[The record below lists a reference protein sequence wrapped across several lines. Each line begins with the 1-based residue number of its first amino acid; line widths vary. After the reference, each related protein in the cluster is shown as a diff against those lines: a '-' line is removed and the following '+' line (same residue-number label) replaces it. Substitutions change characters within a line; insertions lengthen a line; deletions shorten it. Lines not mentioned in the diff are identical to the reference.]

1 MQLVS
6 VQFVGRGKS
15 VVRCRSCPMRSVN
28 RIKVKVGACASS
40 AVFMVVAFCVC
51 VCPQTKCAAASSE
64 FLLLCSVN
72 FFWLILVVCKPRFLR
87 LFTFQINFRKPF
99 QYLKAS
105 TVIKKHLSFRTF
117 AGGQTRARDKMQQ
130 WTNVW
135 WRMTN
140 SIRMQF
146 TAIQK
151 MDGREKT
158 FQPDKSHRNQLGR
171 CYFKTWHTA
180 R

>member
-1 MQLVS
+1 MELVS

-28 RIKVKVGACASS
+28 RIKVKVGACASL

-51 VCPQTKCAAASSE
+51 GSTDQMCSGFQWISSGL
-64 FLLLCSVN
+64 F
-72 FFWLILVVCKPRFLR
+72 LVVCKPRFLR

-99 QYLKAS
+99 QYLEAS